1 MVEKKYEMNIDQV
14 SNLITNSTE
23 IFGAGFAFI
32 SLIFA
37 GFQAYLLFK
46 TLEIAEK
53 FESQHERRLQ
63 IDREFL
69 FAENGYKALIEV
81 SGIIEKMLDPN
92 TVLDDPL
99 YEKKKNEIQFQIP
112 VYVQLTDKRVKY
124 FFERRLAFE
133 FGIKKFEKEFQS
145 KFSELEFN
153 VDFFESKE
161 LKEDLFRFR
170 RTCQLIFNFINTGFF
185 DLMNRDF
192 KNESEYLDFFKSN
205 IVNKF
210 PDTLYDSTDLVKQ
223 YFDKL
228 NKVRAFFLKK
238 LKGK

>member
-1 MVEKKYEMNIDQV
+1 MNLDQL

-23 IFGAGFAFI
+23 IIGAGFAFI

-37 GFQAYLLFK
+37 GLQAYLVFK

-63 IDREFL
+63 IEREFL
-69 FAENGYKALIEV
+69 FAENGYKALIEISSV
-81 SGIIEKMLDPN
+81 IEKMLDPN
-92 TVLDDPL
+92 IILDEPL

-112 VYVQLTDKRVKY
+112 VYAQLTDKRVRY

-145 KFSELEFN
+145 KIAELEFN
-153 VDFFESKE
+153 VDFFEDRK
-161 LKEDLFRFR
+161 LKKDLFLFSRN
-170 RTCQLIFNFINTGFF
+170 CQLIFNFINKDFF
-185 DLMNRDF
+185 ELLNRNF
-192 KNESEYLDFFKSN
+192 QNETEYLQFFQAN
-205 IVNKF
+205 IINKF
-210 PDTLYDSTDLVKQ
+210 PDTLYDSTGLVKN

-228 NKVRAFFLKK
+228 NTIRSFFLRK
-238 LKGK
+238 LKG